1 MGRIGQSLIMPGQP
15 PYCSL
20 FSVCRVDDGR
30 RRVLVRGVGARAC
43 VCVHKHAPCE
53 TGQVYGR
60 EKGPHLI
67 SSSNLPASRLCLSKL
82 DFILQKQSGMNNSF
96 SSPSFCFFR
105 LSFPFSYPLFL
116 VFLSCSSLSL
126 SFFFP
131 PPPFLFSFLP
141 SFCSSSWHC
150 GYCFVFSLS
159 LEIPGRFCPRLA
171 ALCGGRVCFNPC
183 CVCH

>member
-20 FSVCRVDDGR
+20 FSVCRADDGR
-30 RRVLVRGVGARAC
+30 RRVLVWGVGACAC

-53 TGQVYGR
+53 MGQGYGR

-67 SSSNLPASRLCLSKL
+67 SSSNPPASRLCLSKL

-96 SSPSFCFFR
+96 SSPSFCFFC

-116 VFLSCSSLSL
+116 VFLAPVCLGI
-126 SFFFP
+126 FFFP
-131 PPPFLFSFLP
+131 PPPFLFSFLL

-150 GYCFVFSLS
+150 EYCSVFSLS
-159 LEIPGRFCPRLA
+159 L
-171 ALCGGRVCFNPC
+171 
-183 CVCH
+183 